1 VTVHVGQ
8 TLTWVNASS
17 LPHTTTD
24 DPAKNPVA
32 QAHPEYAQ
40 LPAGAAPWDSG
51 LLQPGESF
59 SQSFTVPGTYHYF
72 CIPHVLSGMRGT
84 ITVQG

>member
-1 VTVHVGQ
+1 VGQ
-8 TLTWVNASS
+8 TLTWVNASA

-40 LPAGAAPWDSG
+40 LPAGAAAWDSG

-72 CIPHVLSGMRGT
+72 CIPHVLSGMQGT